1 MKKYFIFG
9 TDACEAYNEMSFK
22 KFVKEFYNFFFDT
35 DIVVL
40 EDNAKNLKVLDS
52 HIDCEYQEI
61 TEKQYNTLIKETERL
76 QQNEYS

>member
-22 KFVKEFYNFFFDT
+22 EFLKEFYSFFFET
-35 DIVVL
+35 SIVVL

-52 HIDCEYQEI
+52 FIKCEYQEI
-61 TEKQYNTLIKETERL
+61 TEKQYNALIEKTEEL
-76 QQNEYS
+76 LQNEYS